1 MKKILAALTLTFIAT
16 AALAQTGTWSGK
28 LDVSGTTL
36 SLVFHIGDSIA
47 TLDVPDQGA
56 KQIPVSVKRSAF
68 GSIELEVPSIN
79 ASYKGLWTGK
89 LITGT
94 YTQNGMSFPL
104 PLTPGAPV
112 LRRPQTPVGPFAY
125 VNADVSFSNGDA
137 VLKGTLTMPENCSRE
152 TPVLLMVTG
161 SGFQNRDEA
170 MFGHK
175 PFAVI
180 ADAFAN
186 AGIATLRYDDRGFG
200 ESTGDVVSCT
210 TEDLKNDALAGIG
223 LLRGKFDHVGVL
235 GHSEGGSIALMLAAE
250 GKADF
255 VISLAGMV
263 ASGSETLLD
272 QNRRA
277 LQMAGMP
284 ESETN
289 NYCRFL
295 ADAYEAVV
303 NDMQLPSPESYC
315 LSAENAVHE
324 IFLEDER
331 VGHLRLRQVPGNGPQ
346 WHQGHSGVLR
356 PESLPS
362 PPRSARR
369 LFRVGSYSGLQIRT
383 WLRFW
388 LTFPARHCSNR
399 RNQFR
404 FPVLLC
410 ICSREFLCQCHQG
423 RNWSEP
429 SVPALSD
436 WRCIGI
442 QRNRRNLLPGRPHRN
457 DSLAANPLC
466 TLSLRNCHASFCS
479 VVLSARSRGALRMV
493 ILLLSVS

>member
-1 MKKILAALTLTFIAT
+1 MQNVPIFREIARKMKRIFAALALTFIAT
-16 AALAQTGTWSGK
+16 SALAQTGTWSGK

-36 SLVFHIGDSIA
+36 SLVFHIGDSTA

-56 KQIPVSVKRSAF
+56 KEIPVSVKRSAF
-68 GSIELEVPSIN
+68 GSVELGIPSIN

-94 YTQNGMSFPL
+94 FTQNGMSFTM

-125 VNADVSFSNGDA
+125 VDADVSFSNGDA
-137 VLKGTLTMPENCSRE
+137 VLKGTLTMPENCSRQ

-161 SGFQNRDEA
+161 SGLQNRDEA

-180 ADAFAN
+180 ADAFAKS
-186 AGIATLRYDDRGFG
+186 GIATLRYDDRGFG

-223 LLRGKFDHVGVL
+223 LLREKFDHVGVL

-263 ASGSETLLD
+263 VSGSETLLD

-277 LQMAGMP
+277 LQMTGMP

-295 ADAYEAVV
+295 ADAYAAVV
-303 NDMQLPSPESYC
+303 NDMPLPSPDNYC
-315 LSAENAVHE
+315 LPAGLKQNAFMQNAFMLSTSLKTPYMKYFLGMNVSDILGSVKCPVMALNGTKDTQVDCERNLSLLRQGLSGGYTFADESSVNVVKAEIGLNHLFQHCRTGEVSEYKE
-324 IFLEDER
+324 IEETFSPDVLTEMITWL
-331 VGHLRLRQVPGNGPQ
+331 HLRLSQN
-346 WHQGHSGVLR
+346 
-356 PESLPS
+356 
-362 PPRSARR
+362 
-369 LFRVGSYSGLQIRT
+369 
-383 WLRFW
+383 
-388 LTFPARHCSNR
+388 
-399 RNQFR
+399 
-404 FPVLLC
+404 
-410 ICSREFLCQCHQG
+410 
-423 RNWSEP
+423 
-429 SVPALSD
+429 
-436 WRCIGI
+436 
-442 QRNRRNLLPGRPHRN
+442 
-457 DSLAANPLC
+457 
-466 TLSLRNCHASFCS
+466 SF
-479 VVLSARSRGALRMV
+479 
-493 ILLLSVS
+493 

>member
-1 MKKILAALTLTFIAT
+1 MKIVRKMKRIFATLALTFIAT
-16 AALAQTGTWSGK
+16 AALAQTGTWSGR
-28 LDVSGTTL
+28 LDVSGATL
-36 SLVFHIGDSIA
+36 SLVFHIGDSTA

-56 KQIPVSVKRSAF
+56 KEIPVSVKRSAF
-68 GSIELEVPSIN
+68 GSVELGIPSIN

-170 MFGHK
+170 VFGHK

-200 ESTGDVVSCT
+200 ESTGDVVLCT

-284 ESETN
+284 ESEIG
-289 NYCRFL
+289 NYCSFL

-303 NDMQLPSPESYC
+303 NDMPFPSPESYY
-315 LSAENAVHE
+315 LSAALKQNASMLSASLKTPYMKY
-324 IFLEDER
+324 FLRMNVSDILGSVKCPVMALNGTKDIQVSCDR
-331 VGHLRLRQVPGNGPQ
+331 NLSLLRQGLPGGYSESAPVT
-346 WHQGHSGVLR
+346 GSG
-356 PESLPS
+356 SGS
-362 PPRSARR
+362 NFRSATAPTAETSS
-369 LFRVGSYSGLQIRT
+369 V
-383 WLRFW
+383 
-388 LTFPARHCSNR
+388 
-399 RNQFR
+399 
-404 FPVLLC
+404 
-410 ICSREFLCQCHQG
+410 SR
-423 RNWSEP
+423 SASV
-429 SVPALSD
+429 SVPENSYVNVIRAETGLNHLFQHCRTGAVSEYKEIEETFSQD
-436 WRCIGI
+436 VLTEMITWV
-442 QRNRRNLLPGRPHRN
+442 H
-457 DSLAANPLC
+457 
-466 TLSLRNCHASFCS
+466 TLF
-479 VVLSARSRGALRMV
+479 AR
-493 ILLLSVS
+493 